1 MTDRSIRDERSTQHE
16 ELVHT
21 GSMDRPTAP
30 AGSAARRPT
39 APVTSHSTRRLAT
52 RLRPWTPWISNVA
65 RLGLAVVWAWA
76 ARAKILDPNGAV
88 LSVRAYRLLPEALV
102 HPVAWGLPFLELAVA
117 VLLAAGV
124 AIRLA
129 AAIST
134 GLLLVFIAGIASA
147 WARGLQIDCGCFS
160 TGGAA
165 AHVGASQYL
174 GELLRDAGLA
184 VVSIALVWR
193 PWSRLALGGEAD
205 RRAEP
210 PQPDPRDR
218 LEDG

>member
-1 MTDRSIRDERSTQHE
+1 
-16 ELVHT
+16 
-21 GSMDRPTAP
+21 MDRPTAP

-39 APVTSHSTRRLAT
+39 APVTSPSTRRLAT
-52 RLRPWTPWISNVA
+52 RLRPWTPWISTVA

-124 AIRLA
+124 ATRLA
-129 AAIST
+129 AATST
-134 GLLLVFIAGIASA
+134 GMLLVFIAGIASA

-160 TGGAA
+160 TGGPAA
-165 AHVGASQYL
+165 VGAAQYL
-174 GELLRDAGLA
+174 GELLRDTGLA
-184 VVSIALVWR
+184 LVSIALVWR
-193 PWSRLALGGEAD
+193 PWSRLALGGETEPGATSLP
-205 RRAEP
+205 P
-210 PQPDPRDR
+210 PQP
-218 LEDG
+218 